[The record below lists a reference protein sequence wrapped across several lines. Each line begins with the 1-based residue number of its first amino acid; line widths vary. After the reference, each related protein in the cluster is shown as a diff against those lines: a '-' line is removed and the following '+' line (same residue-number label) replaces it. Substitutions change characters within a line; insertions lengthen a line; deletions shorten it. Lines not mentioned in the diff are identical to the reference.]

1 MTKVIETSTPAS
13 ALASTLSSIPSGSV
27 FILTDT
33 TVEKLYLNQI
43 AAAVPQ
49 AQCIVLPAG
58 EEHKNLESLTKVWE
72 FLSTHGG
79 TRSSILINLGG
90 GTITDLGGFAAATF
104 KRGIRTINIPT
115 TLLAS
120 ADASLGGKTGIN
132 FCGLKNEIGAFHD
145 PEAVILSSSFFRT
158 LPDTEIL
165 SGWAEVVKMALI
177 TPGIPYTPQQI
188 FDINPLDLDSDVS
201 ELLKIAVESKRDIT
215 TRDPHEH
222 GIRAFLNLGHTAAHA
237 FESLAMQR
245 HTPIPH
251 GIAVAHGI
259 LLALTLS
266 DSAHLP
272 AASPFVDTAN
282 PSVASPLVDTA
293 NPSATALLSDTANPS
308 VASPLVDTVNPS
320 ATALLS
326 DTANPSVASPLVDT
340 VNPSATALLSDTAN
354 PSVASPLVDT
364 VNPSATALLSDT
376 ANLPAASTLSGR
388 DLAKSYSEFLKR
400 TYPSLPF
407 TKADAHH
414 LAELMLHDKKNQT
427 AGTIRFIT
435 LPTVGYPAITPF
447 TLPQIEA
454 TLLPLLN

>member
-27 FILTDT
+27 FILTDS

-132 FCGLKNEIGAFHD
+132 FCGLKNEIGAFHN

-188 FDINPLDLDSDVS
+188 FDIDPLDLDSDVS

-222 GIRAFLNLGHTAAHA
+222 GIRAYLNLGHTAAHA

-266 DSAHLP
+266 D
-272 AASPFVDTAN
+272 
-282 PSVASPLVDTA
+282 TA
-293 NPSATALLSDTANPS
+293 NPSA
-308 VASPLVDTVNPS
+308 ASP
-320 ATALLS
+320 
-326 DTANPSVASPLVDT
+326 
-340 VNPSATALLSDTAN
+340 
-354 PSVASPLVDT
+354 
-364 VNPSATALLSDT
+364 
-376 ANLPAASTLSGR
+376 LSGR
-388 DLAKSYSEFLKR
+388 DLAESYSEFLKR
-400 TYPSLPF
+400 TYPPLPF

-435 LPTVGYPAITPF
+435 LPTVGSPAITPF

-454 TLLPLLN
+454 TLTPLLN